1 MSSKSKTQL
10 RLQDKKKIIQII
22 EAREKVGGKPNF
34 TQIARDFNTHRTT
47 IGKIAK
53 DRDIFKSRQ
62 TLETQSPTAKKFRP
76 FKHENV
82 DEALHMWLKQKSKQD
97 ARINLPCLKTKATQ
111 LAQEF
116 GEQFEPS
123 DSWLNRFKS
132 RHNLKF
138 KKE

>member
-10 RLQDKKKIIQII
+10 SLQDKKKIIQII

-34 TQIARDFNTHRTT
+34 TQIARDFNTHRTK

-62 TLETQSPTAKKFRP
+62 TLETQSPTSKKFRP

-82 DEALHMWLKQKSKQD
+82 EEAYVV
-97 ARINLPCLKTKATQ
+97 KTEIET
-111 LAQEF
+111 
-116 GEQFEPS
+116 
-123 DSWLNRFKS
+123 R
-132 RHNLKF
+132 
-138 KKE
+138 